1 MTLSHLTSALGA
13 SVQSIYAKCLM
24 ITALITL
31 VLVATLSYQNS
42 QVSAGIAREGVRDLA
57 INATNSIANRLGG
70 AIRFNNSDELNTQ
83 IDNLISASEGR
94 ATAALIL
101 SAAGEVLAETS
112 VDGHTTAALRPLAQ
126 TALAAPAGERISNG
140 LDIVVPVGFGQES
153 ATVGTIAVSWTAAPI
168 VAQLNSQK
176 RQQLAIASLMFALMM
191 ACAVLLMRRILGQ
204 PLRRLETA
212 MQSVASGDYH
222 AAITDT
228 ERKDEIGRLARNLDH
243 MRNGL
248 DAAAHAAETA
258 KADQTEQQQVIA
270 ILSDGLKSFAA
281 GDMKIRITQQF
292 SDKYRQLKDDF
303 NNASL
308 TLHDTLQSV
317 VDNARLIQKE
327 SEDIGRQSGEL
338 SQRTETQAATLEETA
353 AALDELTGN
362 VKTAADGAKEVE
374 SIVHRTRSE
383 ADASGEIV
391 KQTVTAMSEIESS
404 SRQIS
409 TIISVID
416 DIAFQTNL
424 LALNAGVEAARAGE
438 AGRGFA
444 VVASE
449 VRELA
454 QRSSEAA
461 QQIKDLISGS
471 TEQVERGVKLVDET
485 GAALTAI
492 TERVVNISTLM
503 SEMAASAT
511 EQSRGLAEIN
521 LGVGQLDKVTQQNAS
536 MVESA
541 DVASQTL
548 RQQAAA
554 LNEIVSRFDIND
566 RSQGVGSRHAA

>member
-1 MTLSHLTSALGA
+1 MITLIIVAGLSFQNARSTAIVAHEGVKDLAVTATNNTAGRLGA
-13 SVQSIYAKCLM
+13 S
-24 ITALITL
+24 
-31 VLVATLSYQNS
+31 
-42 QVSAGIAREGVRDLA
+42 
-57 INATNSIANRLGG
+57 
-70 AIRFNNSDELNTQ
+70 IRFGNVDELNAQ
-83 IDNLISASEGR
+83 IGDLISASNGR
-94 ATAALIL
+94 ADGAIIL
-101 SAAGEVLAETS
+101 SEDGQILAEAGS
-112 VDGHTTAALRPLAQ
+112 PDVAALRTLAQ
-126 TALAAPAGERISNG
+126 SALRDNVDAQNSDD
-140 LDIVVPVGFGQES
+140 LDFAYRVGFGQENS
-153 ATVGTIAVSWTAAPI
+153 TVGILAVSWTAEPI
-168 VAQLNSQK
+168 MARLRAQTQQKLAVALT
-176 RQQLAIASLMFALMM
+176 LL
-191 ACAVLLMRRILGQ
+191 AVLLTGSTFLLRRILGQ
-204 PLRRLETA
+204 PLRRLECS
-212 MQSVASGDYH
+212 MQAVASGNYTE
-222 AAITDT
+222 AISDT
-228 ERKDEIGRLARNLDH
+228 ARQDEIGRLAKNLDQ
-243 MRNGL
+243 MRQGL
-248 DAAAHAAETA
+248 EGAAHAAEA
-258 KADQTEQQQVIA
+258 VSLDQREQEEVIA
-270 ILSDGLKSFAA
+270 TLTQGLRSLAA
-281 GDMKIRITQQF
+281 GDMKVRIDHDF
-292 SDKYRQLKDDF
+292 SAKYEQLRSDF
-303 NNASL
+303 NNTAS
-308 TLHDTLQSV
+308 TLHDTLQAV
-317 VDNARLIQKE
+317 VSNARLIQDE
-327 SEDIGRQSGEL
+327 AEDIGRQSGEL

-374 SIVHRTRSE
+374 NIVNTTRTE

-391 KQTVTAMSEIESS
+391 KQTVTAMSEIEDS

-471 TEQVERGVKLVDET
+471 SEQVARGVKLVDET
-485 GAALTAI
+485 GSALMAI
-492 TERVVNISTLM
+492 TERVANISTLM
-503 SEMAASAT
+503 SNMASGAT

-554 LNEIVSRFDIND
+554 LNEIVTAFEIDEPGAVVQTHR
-566 RSQGVGSRHAA
+566 AA